1 MYTQDG
7 NMRSNMV
14 ITVSMVSMG
23 ELIWQFGIRNR
34 AAQNT
39 RFIEYYM
46 IKRPL

>member
-14 ITVSMVSMG
+14 ITDSMVRMG
-23 ELIWQFGIRNR
+23 KLMWQFGIRNR
-34 AAQNT
+34 AAQNKW
-39 RFIEYYM
+39 FIEYYR